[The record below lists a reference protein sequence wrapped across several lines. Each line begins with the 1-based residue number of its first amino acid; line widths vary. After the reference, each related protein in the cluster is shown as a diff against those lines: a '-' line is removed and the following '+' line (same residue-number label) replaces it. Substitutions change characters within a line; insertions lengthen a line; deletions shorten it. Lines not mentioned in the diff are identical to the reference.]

1 MRGWSRCHR
10 QQAPSRCLFPAHA
23 GVVPSASAP
32 RSRASSLPRSCG
44 GGPHSGTEVLTITG
58 SSPLM
63 RGWSGHVVDPRLGL
77 PLFPAHAGVVP
88 HDRERR
94 ERWRTLPRSC
104 GGGPVDLWT
113 LGGHRR
119 SSPLMRGWSLHRRSE
134 HVRGRLFPAH
144 AGVVRCLSVLRR
156 SPDTLPRSCGG
167 GPNLVNS
174 PFKGYNSSP
183 LMRGWSVHHPAARH
197 RGLLFPAHAGVVR
210 PQTRSGSTDSPLPRS
225 CGGGPLT
232 GWPTPGWTT
241 SSPLMRGWSPAG
253 AAVPGAGR
261 LFPAHAGVV
270 RGRVRVPGAGL
281 PLPRSCGGG
290 PSTPARHG
298 ARSGS
303 SPLMRGWSKYP
314 GTSWRAE
321 WLFPAHAG
329 VVLTTYTARIEA
341 LALPRSCGGGPGN
354 HQAHGPLAISSP
366 LMRGWSE
373 RVCERCEGSCLFPAH
388 AGVVPCSS
396 GRWGRRRS
404 LPRSCGGGPIPV
416 ERLVGHRRSSPL
428 MRGWSGPH
436 GQKKQ
441 EQES

>member
-183 LMRGWSVHHPAARH
+183 LMRGWSEPRQQPVQ
-197 RGLLFPAHAGVVR
+197 GLQLFPAHAGVVR
-210 PQTRSGSTDSPLPRS
+210 ASPRRTTPWATLPRS
-225 CGGGPLT
+225 CGGGP
-232 GWPTPGWTT
+232 TT
-241 SSPLMRGWSPAG
+241 DSFGFDRFSSSPLMRGWSPHGLADAG
-253 AAVPGAGR
+253 VDD

-270 RGRVRVPGAGL
+270 PGWSRRTWCWSS
-281 PLPRSCGGG
+281 LPRSCGGG
-290 PSTPARHG
+290 PRASASTWRWA
-298 ARSGS
+298 AS

-329 VVLTTYTARIEA
+329 VVQVPRHVMARGV
-341 LALPRSCGGGPGN
+341 ALPRSCGGGPDDI
-354 HQAHGPLAISSP
+354 HRED
-366 LMRGWSE
+366 RG
-373 RVCERCEGSCLFPAH
+373 A
-388 AGVVPCSS
+388 
-396 GRWGRRRS
+396 
-404 LPRSCGGGPIPV
+404 
-416 ERLVGHRRSSPL
+416 RSSPL
-428 MRGWSGPH
+428 MRGWSR
-436 GQKKQ
+436 
-441 EQES
+441 